1 MWWLATQQSPEA
13 FKTTSP
19 HGDQAPCNKRH
30 GSLLKGKKTHKRE
43 EQKQLSKAITSS
55 NVSVPRAS
63 FSVPNCIGEA
73 KKHFTLGKEL
83 IMPAPKDIYH
93 ELLGEVASQLVGEDL
108 YTEMRWLSEGRLLAN
123 SYHWQHIS
131 VTQNESINLFNLFEE
146 LSPPSQERTTVFSWQ
161 TK

>member
-1 MWWLATQQSPEA
+1 MPRVQLKLWLHCNRWFIFSNPALYTMWWLATQQSPEA

-123 SYHWQHIS
+123 SYHW
-131 VTQNESINLFNLFEE
+131 
-146 LSPPSQERTTVFSWQ
+146 
-161 TK
+161 